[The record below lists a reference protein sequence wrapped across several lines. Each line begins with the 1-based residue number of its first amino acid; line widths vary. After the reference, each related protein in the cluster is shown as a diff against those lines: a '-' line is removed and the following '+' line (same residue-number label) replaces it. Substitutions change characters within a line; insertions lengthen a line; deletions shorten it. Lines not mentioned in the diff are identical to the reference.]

1 MKFKP
6 AAGGMPLI
14 GLLMVAMG
22 AAWQCMG
29 DDAAVQDF
37 SDVEVKQFKPE
48 KDPKTGFVT
57 GGKNATSLIEGLT
70 EINGRP
76 IAALEKDM
84 RPGAYSTKGF
94 LGADE
99 RLLDILA
106 EDNRYVVGEL
116 GLNHQQIAGH
126 LRALGEIAKK
136 TGGEFRY
143 HGRRFKASLQ
153 LARGYQPSPFKDGTQ
168 TNVFVSVQNLDKNL
182 KLEYSLL
189 LPDLIERY
197 GFYEGKGTPYRI
209 EPRKIV
215 EFFDF
220 LKRP

>member
-1 MKFKP
+1 LVTGFVL
-6 AAGGMPLI
+6 AVLL
-14 GLLMVAMG
+14 GLTAQ
-22 AAWQCMG
+22 APG
-29 DDAAVQDF
+29 DDAAIKDF
-37 SDVEVKQFKPE
+37 SDMEVKQLAPE
-48 KDPKTGFVT
+48 KDPKTGFIT
-57 GGKNATSLIEGLT
+57 GGKNATSLIQGLT
-70 EINGRP
+70 EVNGRT
-76 IAALEKDM
+76 IASLEKDM

-94 LGADE
+94 IGADE

-106 EDNRYVVGEL
+106 EDNRYVVEEL
-116 GLNHQQIAGH
+116 GLTHQQIARH
-126 LRALGEIAKK
+126 LRALGEIAQK

-143 HGRRFKASLQ
+143 RGRRFKASVQ

-215 EFFDF
+215 EFLDF
-220 LKRP
+220 LKP